1 MIELERDSPAAAHW
15 PQQEY
20 EKLFVT
26 TNSPQHAERLAWV
39 VEDEAAEPAKTS
51 DKAPEILAFLVGRR
65 VDTDWE
71 LENIV
76 VARAAR
82 LRGIGKSLLSQFVE
96 WVRAERGRG
105 IFLEVRESNQGAR
118 ELYRRAGFEETG
130 LRKSYY
136 SNPAEDAIVCHLSL
150 Y

>member
-1 MIELERDSPAAAHW
+1 MEIERDSPAAAHW

-26 TNSPQHAERLAWV
+26 TNSPQHSERFAWV
-39 VEDEAAEPAKTS
+39 VEDEAAEPEKASGKTS
-51 DKAPEILAFLVGRR
+51 AALGFLVVRR

-76 VARAAR
+76 VVQAAR
-82 LRGIGKSLLSQFVE
+82 RRGIGKRLLGELVSWARLEQ
-96 WVRAERGRG
+96 GKG
-105 IFLEVRESNQGAR
+105 IFLEVRESNRGAR
-118 ELYRRAGFEETG
+118 ELYRRVGFQETG
-130 LRKSYY
+130 LRKRYY
-136 SNPAEDAIVCHLSL
+136 SNPPEDAIVCRLSL